1 MREALRGRSGN
12 QPAPVSPLCPAAPS
26 MAPPG
31 HTWSHTRAALGRLEK
46 ALSCSRC
53 AGVLREPVSLGGQC
67 EHVFCLSCV
76 GDSVGSGCPV
86 CHVPAWVQDAQIN
99 RQLDN
104 MIQLCSQLRQ
114 LLSTHTAGSAEETS
128 TPPES
133 ELEKKSKKEQ
143 IKMWFS
149 PRSRKIRCVVNRSQA
164 GTKSTNLAQDTSS
177 VYDFFPSPPHEKPS
191 KPTKKATQRQMKKM
205 KKKHLAD
212 INKVWSLEKPEQKKA
227 EKAPKEKCVT
237 ICSQPV
243 VLCTQEPESPEHRP
257 QQEPVKEADSSSN
270 AEDVE
275 VLPQVESPKKDNSE
289 VVCSAAESKGTH
301 GAAETLLS
309 GANEVTP
316 LKRGREQCRLQGTP
330 QSKRARRSERGIPGQ
345 AGRQAAAS
353 EQSLQGSPISPAHIS
368 SSAAKLTGTA
378 MKTRSAALQVTNSPS
393 LSESPST
400 PSTSK
405 SCSQGA
411 TPLSPSVVK
420 SPAVNSIARRNY
432 KGETLL
438 HVASI
443 KGDLAAVEELLK
455 NGADPNVKDNA
466 GWTPLH
472 EACNHGH
479 SEVVQL
485 LLRHRALVN
494 TTGYQNDSPLH
505 DAARNG
511 HLAVVELLLLHGAS
525 RHAVNIFGLRPV
537 DYAESKKMKSLL
549 MLPVENESFSLT
561 QPSEVLSSSQP
572 RNGPLGILGSNLSV
586 EQQKLL
592 NKLAAVLKAQRCTE
606 FNSRV
611 THLVIPDV
619 PMPTTVKCMMAVLAG
634 CWVLKF
640 EWVQACLQSSAREQE
655 EEYEVQ
661 GGPRRGR
668 LNREQL
674 LPKLFDGCYFYFMG
688 PFKQQQKSELL
699 ELVKAAGGQVLV
711 RQPKPD
717 SDVTQTINTVS
728 YHAEPTSDQRL
739 CTHYVIYDAA
749 SKFQPQKIRQGK
761 VWMAPSSWLIDCVMA
776 FQLLPVKGI
785 SNSSKD
791 VKWARSGAA
800 GKL

>member
-1 MREALRGRSGN
+1 
-12 QPAPVSPLCPAAPS
+12 

-53 AGVLREPVSLGGQC
+53 AGVLREPVSLGQC

-76 GDSVGSGCPV
+76 GDCVGTECPV
-86 CHVPAWVQDAQIN
+86 CHMPAWVQDAQIN

-104 MIQLCSQLRQ
+104 MIQLCSKLRQ
-114 LLSTHTAGSAEETS
+114 LLSTDTSGETH
-128 TPPES
+128 PLES

-164 GTKSTNLAQDTSS
+164 GTKSTDLGQDTSS
-177 VYDFFPSPPHEKPS
+177 
-191 KPTKKATQRQMKKM
+191 PTKRPTQRQIKKM

-212 INKVWSLEKPEQKKA
+212 INKVWSSEKPEQKKA

-243 VLCTQEPESPEHRP
+243 VLCTQEPESPEDRL
-257 QQEPVKEADSSSN
+257 QQESVKEADSSSN
-270 AEDVE
+270 TEDME
-275 VLPQVESPKKDNSE
+275 VLPQVESPEKKDNSE
-289 VVCSAAESKGTH
+289 VVCSAPESKGKN
-301 GAAETLLS
+301 GAAEALLS
-309 GANEVTP
+309 IANEVTP
-316 LKRGREQCRLQGTP
+316 LKRGREQSTLQGTP
-330 QSKRARRSERGIPGQ
+330 HSKRARRSERGTPGK
-345 AGRQAAAS
+345 AGRQADGL
-353 EQSLQGSPISPAHIS
+353 EESLQSSPISPATEQTPVQIS
-368 SSAAKLTGTA
+368 SSASKLTDTG
-378 MKTRSAALQVTNSPS
+378 MKTRSAALQAINSPS

-420 SPAVNSIARRNY
+420 SPGVNTIARRNY

-479 SEVVQL
+479 REVVEL

-606 FNSRV
+606 FNSRGMEHV
-611 THLVIPDV
+611 LVPKMTCKPLLKPGV
-619 PMPTTVKCMMAVLAG
+619 SNFCFPYVVFAG
-634 CWVLKF
+634 
-640 EWVQACLQSSAREQE
+640 VQACLQSSAREQE
-655 EEYEVQ
+655 EKYEVQ
-661 GGPRRGR
+661 GGPRRAR
-668 LNREQL
+668 LNQEQL
-674 LPKLFDGCYFYFMG
+674 LPKLFDGCYFYFLG
-688 PFKQQQKSELL
+688 PFKQHQKSDLL

-749 SKFQPQKIRQGK
+749 SKFQPEKIRQGK
-761 VWMAPSSWLIDCVMA
+761 VWMAPSSWLIDCVMS
-776 FQLLPVKGI
+776 FQLLPVK
-785 SNSSKD
+785 
-791 VKWARSGAA
+791 
-800 GKL
+800 

>member
-1 MREALRGRSGN
+1 CR
-12 QPAPVSPLCPAAPS
+12 
-26 MAPPG
+26 
-31 HTWSHTRAALGRLEK
+31 
-46 ALSCSRC
+46 
-53 AGVLREPVSLGGQC
+53 
-67 EHVFCLSCV
+67 SCV
-76 GDSVGSGCPV
+76 GDCVGTECPV
-86 CHVPAWVQDAQIN
+86 CHMPAWVQDAQIN

-104 MIQLCSQLRQ
+104 MIQLCSKLRQ
-114 LLSTHTAGSAEETS
+114 LLSTDTSDSAEDAS

-164 GTKSTNLAQDTSS
+164 GTKSNDLGQDASS

-191 KPTKKATQRQMKKM
+191 KPTKRPTQRQIKKM

-227 EKAPKEKCVT
+227 EMAPKEKCVT

-243 VLCTQEPESPEHRP
+243 VLCTQEPESPEDRP
-257 QQEPVKEADSSSN
+257 QQETVKEADSSSN
-270 AEDVE
+270 TDDVE
-275 VLPQVESPKKDNSE
+275 VLPQVKSPEKKDNSE
-289 VVCSAAESKGTH
+289 VVCSAPESKEKN
-301 GAAETLLS
+301 GAAEALLS
-309 GANEVTP
+309 IANEVTP
-316 LKRGREQCRLQGTP
+316 LKRGREPSRLQSTP
-330 QSKRARRSERGIPGQ
+330 QSKRARRSERGIPGK
-345 AGRQAAAS
+345 AGRQADGL
-353 EQSLQGSPISPAHIS
+353 EESLQSSPISPATEQTPVQIS
-368 SSAAKLTGTA
+368 SSASKLTDTG
-378 MKTRSAALQVTNSPS
+378 MKTRRCAALQAINSPS

-420 SPAVNSIARRNY
+420 SPGVNSIARRNY

-479 SEVVQL
+479 REVVEL

-572 RNGPLGILGSNLSV
+572 RNGPLGILGSNLSA

-619 PMPTTVKCMMAVLAG
+619 PMPTTVKCMMAVLTG

-674 LPKLFDGCYFYFMG
+674 LPKLFDGCYFYFLG
-688 PFKQQQKSELL
+688 PFKQHQKSDLL

-728 YHAEPTSDQRL
+728 YHAEATSDQRL
-739 CTHYVIYDAA
+739 CTHYVIYDVA
-749 SKFQPQKIRQGK
+749 SKFQPEKIRQGK
-761 VWMAPSSWLIDCVMA
+761 VWMAPSSWLIDCVMS
-776 FQLLPVKGI
+776 FQLLPVK
-785 SNSSKD
+785 
-791 VKWARSGAA
+791 
-800 GKL
+800 

>member
-12 QPAPVSPLCPAAPS
+12 QPAPGSPLRPAAPS

-53 AGVLREPVSLGGQC
+53 AGVLREPVSLGQC

-76 GDSVGSGCPV
+76 GDCVGTECPV
-86 CHVPAWVQDAQIN
+86 CHMPAWVQDAQIN

-104 MIQLCSQLRQ
+104 MIQLCSKLRQ
-114 LLSTHTAGSAEETS
+114 LLSTDTSDSAGDTS

-164 GTKSTNLAQDTSS
+164 GTKSTDLGQDTSS

-191 KPTKKATQRQMKKM
+191 KPTKRPTQRQIKKM

-212 INKVWSLEKPEQKKA
+212 INKVWSSEKPEQKKA

-243 VLCTQEPESPEHRP
+243 VLCTQEPESPEDRL
-257 QQEPVKEADSSSN
+257 QQESVKEADSSSN
-270 AEDVE
+270 TEDME
-275 VLPQVESPKKDNSE
+275 VLPQVESPEKKDNSE
-289 VVCSAAESKGTH
+289 VVCSAPESKGKN
-301 GAAETLLS
+301 GAAEALLS
-309 GANEVTP
+309 IANEVTP
-316 LKRGREQCRLQGTP
+316 LKRGREQSTLQGTP
-330 QSKRARRSERGIPGQ
+330 HSKRARRSERGTPGK
-345 AGRQAAAS
+345 AGRQADGL
-353 EQSLQGSPISPAHIS
+353 EESLQSSPISPATEQTPVQIS
-368 SSAAKLTGTA
+368 SSASKLTDTG
-378 MKTRSAALQVTNSPS
+378 MKTRSAALQAINSPS

-420 SPAVNSIARRNY
+420 SPGVNTIARRNY

-479 SEVVQL
+479 REVVEL

-619 PMPTTVKCMMAVLAG
+619 PMPTTVKCMMAVLTG

-655 EEYEVQ
+655 EKYEVQ
-661 GGPRRGR
+661 GGPRRAR
-668 LNREQL
+668 LNQEQL
-674 LPKLFDGCYFYFMG
+674 LPKLFDGCYFYFLG
-688 PFKQQQKSELL
+688 PFKQHQKSDLL

-749 SKFQPQKIRQGK
+749 SKFQPEKIRQGK
-761 VWMAPSSWLIDCVMA
+761 VWMAPSSWLIDCVMS
-776 FQLLPVKGI
+776 FQLLPVK
-785 SNSSKD
+785 
-791 VKWARSGAA
+791 
-800 GKL
+800 

>member
-1 MREALRGRSGN
+1 MAERGRKKF
-12 QPAPVSPLCPAAPS
+12 
-26 MAPPG
+26 
-31 HTWSHTRAALGRLEK
+31 K

-53 AGVLREPVSLGGQC
+53 AGVLREPVSLGQC

-76 GDSVGSGCPV
+76 GDCVGTECPV
-86 CHVPAWVQDAQIN
+86 CHMPAWVQDAQIN

-104 MIQLCSQLRQ
+104 MIQLCSKLRQ
-114 LLSTHTAGSAEETS
+114 LLSTDTSDSAGDTS

-164 GTKSTNLAQDTSS
+164 GTKSTDLGQDTSS

-191 KPTKKATQRQMKKM
+191 KPTKRPTQRQIKKM

-212 INKVWSLEKPEQKKA
+212 INKVWSSEKPEQKKA

-243 VLCTQEPESPEHRP
+243 VLCTQEPESPEDRLR
-257 QQEPVKEADSSSN
+257 QESVKEADSSSN
-270 AEDVE
+270 TEDME
-275 VLPQVESPKKDNSE
+275 VLPQVESPEKKDNSE
-289 VVCSAAESKGTH
+289 VVCSAPESKGKN
-301 GAAETLLS
+301 GAAEALLS
-309 GANEVTP
+309 IANEVTP
-316 LKRGREQCRLQGTP
+316 LKRGREQSTLQGTP
-330 QSKRARRSERGIPGQ
+330 HSKRARRSERGTPGK
-345 AGRQAAAS
+345 AGRQADGL
-353 EQSLQGSPISPAHIS
+353 EESLQSSPISPATEQTPVQIS
-368 SSAAKLTGTA
+368 SSASKLTDTG
-378 MKTRSAALQVTNSPS
+378 MKTRSAALQAINSPS

-411 TPLSPSVVK
+411 IPLSPSVVK
-420 SPAVNSIARRNY
+420 SPGVNTIARRNY

-466 GWTPLH
+466 GWTPL
-472 EACNHGH
+472 
-479 SEVVQL
+479 
-485 LLRHRALVN
+485 
-494 TTGYQNDSPLH
+494 
-505 DAARNG
+505 AARNG

-619 PMPTTVKCMMAVLAG
+619 PMPTTVKCMMAVLTG

-655 EEYEVQ
+655 EKYEVQ
-661 GGPRRGR
+661 GGPRRAR

-674 LPKLFDGCYFYFMG
+674 LPKLFDGCYFYFLG
-688 PFKQQQKSELL
+688 PFKQHQKSDLL

-749 SKFQPQKIRQGK
+749 SKFQPEKIRQGK
-761 VWMAPSSWLIDCVMA
+761 VWMAPSSWLIDCVMS
-776 FQLLPVKGI
+776 FQLLPVK
-785 SNSSKD
+785 
-791 VKWARSGAA
+791 
-800 GKL
+800 

>member
-12 QPAPVSPLCPAAPS
+12 QPAPGSPLRPAAPS

-46 ALSCSRC
+46 LLSCSRC
-53 AGVLREPVSLGGQC
+53 AGVLREPVSLGQC

-76 GDSVGSGCPV
+76 GDCVGTECPV
-86 CHVPAWVQDAQIN
+86 CRMPAWVQDAQIN

-104 MIQLCSQLRQ
+104 MIQLCSKLRQ
-114 LLSTHTAGSAEETS
+114 LLSTDTPDSAEDTS

-149 PRSRKIRCVVNRSQA
+149 PRSRKIRCVVNRNQA
-164 GTKSTNLAQDTSS
+164 DTKSNDLGQDTSS

-191 KPTKKATQRQMKKM
+191 KPTKRPTQRQIKKM

-212 INKVWSLEKPEQKKA
+212 INKVWSLEKPEQQKA
-227 EKAPKEKCVT
+227 EKAPKDKCVT

-243 VLCTQEPESPEHRP
+243 VLCTQEAESPEDRP
-257 QQEPVKEADSSSN
+257 QQESVKEADSSSN
-270 AEDVE
+270 NNTEDME
-275 VLPQVESPKKDNSE
+275 VLPQVEKKGNSE
-289 VVCSAAESKGTH
+289 AVCSARDSKENN
-301 GAAETLLS
+301 GAAEALLS
-309 GANEVTP
+309 IASEVTP
-316 LKRGREQCRLQGTP
+316 LKRARGHSTLQGTP
-330 QSKRARRSERGIPGQ
+330 QAKRARRGERGIPGK
-345 AGRQAAAS
+345 AGRQADGL
-353 EQSLQGSPISPAHIS
+353 EESLQGSPISPATELTPVQIS
-368 SSAAKLTGTA
+368 SSAPKLTATG
-378 MKTRSAALQVTNSPS
+378 MKTRRSAALQAINSPS

-405 SCSQGA
+405 SCRQVA
-411 TPLSPSVVK
+411 APLSPSVVK
-420 SPAVNSIARRNY
+420 SPGVNSIARRNY

-479 SEVVQL
+479 REVVEL
-485 LLRHRALVN
+485 LLQHRALVN

-549 MLPVENESFSLT
+549 MLPVKNESFSLT

-619 PMPTTVKCMMAVLAG
+619 PMPTTVKCMMAVLTG

-655 EEYEVQ
+655 EKYEVQ

-674 LPKLFDGCYFYFMG
+674 LPKLFDGCYFYFLG
-688 PFKQQQKSELL
+688 PFKQHEKSDLL

-717 SDVTQTINTVS
+717 SDVTQAINTVS

-739 CTHYVIYDAA
+739 CTHYVIYDVA
-749 SKFQPQKIRQGK
+749 SKFQPEKIRQGK
-761 VWMAPSSWLIDCVMA
+761 VWMAPSSWLIDCVMS
-776 FQLLPVKGI
+776 FQLLPVK
-785 SNSSKD
+785 
-791 VKWARSGAA
+791 
-800 GKL
+800 

>member
-1 MREALRGRSGN
+1 
-12 QPAPVSPLCPAAPS
+12 
-26 MAPPG
+26 
-31 HTWSHTRAALGRLEK
+31 
-46 ALSCSRC
+46 
-53 AGVLREPVSLGGQC
+53 AGVLREPVSLGQC

-86 CHVPAWVQDAQIN
+86 CHVPAWVRDAQIN

-104 MIQLCSQLRQ
+104 MIQLCSKLRR
-114 LLSTHTAGSAEETS
+114 LLSTHSSGSAEDPS

-191 KPTKKATQRQMKKM
+191 KPTKKPTQRQIKKT

-212 INKVWSLEKPEQKKA
+212 INKVWSLEKPEHTKA

-243 VLCTQEPESPEHRP
+243 VLCTQEPESPEHRA

-270 AEDVE
+270 AEDKE
-275 VLPQVESPKKDNSE
+275 VLPQVESPEKKDNSE
-289 VVCSAAESKGTH
+289 AVCPAAESKETR

-309 GANEVTP
+309 AASEVTP

-330 QSKRARRSERGIPGQ
+330 QSKRARRSERGTPGN
-345 AGRQAAAS
+345 RQADGS
-353 EQSLQGSPISPAHIS
+353 EESLQGSPSSPATELTPVQIS
-368 SSAAKLTGTA
+368 SSAPELTDTG
-378 MKTRSAALQVTNSPS
+378 MKTRRSAALQATSSPS

-420 SPAVNSIARRNY
+420 SPGVNSIARRNY

-443 KGDLAAVEELLK
+443 KGDLTAVEELLK

-466 GWTPLH
+466 GWTPL
-472 EACNHGH
+472 NFMFM
-479 SEVVQL
+479 Q
-485 LLRHRALVN
+485 
-494 TTGYQNDSPLH
+494 
-505 DAARNG
+505 
-511 HLAVVELLLLHGAS
+511 
-525 RHAVNIFGLRPV
+525 
-537 DYAESKKMKSLL
+537 
-549 MLPVENESFSLT
+549 
-561 QPSEVLSSSQP
+561 VLSSSQP

-655 EEYEVQ
+655 EKYEVQ

-688 PFKQQQKSELL
+688 PFKQHQKSDLL

-739 CTHYVIYDAA
+739 CTHYVIYDGA

-761 VWMAPSSWLIDCVMA
+761 VWMAPSSWLIDCVMS
-776 FQLLPVKGI
+776 FQLLPVKGM
-785 SNSSKD
+785 SNSSK
-791 VKWARSGAA
+791 A
-800 GKL
+800 

>member
-12 QPAPVSPLCPAAPS
+12 QPAPGSPLRPAAPS

-46 ALSCSRC
+46 ALSCSRW
-53 AGVLREPVSLGGQC
+53 
-67 EHVFCLSCV
+67 SCV
-76 GDSVGSGCPV
+76 GDCVGTECPV
-86 CHVPAWVQDAQIN
+86 CHMPAWVQDAQIN

-104 MIQLCSQLRQ
+104 MIQLCSKLRQ
-114 LLSTHTAGSAEETS
+114 LLSTDTSDSAGDTS

-164 GTKSTNLAQDTSS
+164 GTKSTDLGQDTSS

-191 KPTKKATQRQMKKM
+191 KPTKRPTQRQIKKM

-212 INKVWSLEKPEQKKA
+212 INKVWSSEKPEQKKA

-243 VLCTQEPESPEHRP
+243 VLCTQEPESPEDRL
-257 QQEPVKEADSSSN
+257 QQESVKEADSSSN
-270 AEDVE
+270 TEDME
-275 VLPQVESPKKDNSE
+275 VLPQVESPEKKDNSE
-289 VVCSAAESKGTH
+289 VVCSAPESKGKN
-301 GAAETLLS
+301 GAAEALLS
-309 GANEVTP
+309 IANEVTP
-316 LKRGREQCRLQGTP
+316 LKRGREQSTLQGTP
-330 QSKRARRSERGIPGQ
+330 HSKRARRSERGTPGK
-345 AGRQAAAS
+345 AGRQADGL
-353 EQSLQGSPISPAHIS
+353 EESLQSSPISPATEQTPVQIS
-368 SSAAKLTGTA
+368 SSASKLTDTG
-378 MKTRSAALQVTNSPS
+378 MKTRSAALQAINSPS

-420 SPAVNSIARRNY
+420 SPGVNTIARRNY

-479 SEVVQL
+479 REVVEL

-619 PMPTTVKCMMAVLAG
+619 PMPTTVKCMMAVLTG

-655 EEYEVQ
+655 EKYEVQ
-661 GGPRRGR
+661 GGPRRAR
-668 LNREQL
+668 LNQEQL
-674 LPKLFDGCYFYFMG
+674 LPKLFDGCYFYFLG
-688 PFKQQQKSELL
+688 PFKQHQKSDLL

-749 SKFQPQKIRQGK
+749 SKFQPEKIRQGK
-761 VWMAPSSWLIDCVMA
+761 VWMAPSSWLIDCVMS
-776 FQLLPVKGI
+776 FQLLPVK
-785 SNSSKD
+785 
-791 VKWARSGAA
+791 
-800 GKL
+800 

>member
-1 MREALRGRSGN
+1 
-12 QPAPVSPLCPAAPS
+12 
-26 MAPPG
+26 G
-31 HTWSHTRAALGRLEK
+31 HTWSHTRAALGRLER

-53 AGVLREPVSLGGQC
+53 AGVLREPVSLGQC

-76 GDSVGSGCPV
+76 GDCVGTECPV
-86 CHVPAWVQDAQIN
+86 CHMPAWVQDAQIN

-104 MIQLCSQLRQ
+104 VIQLCSKLRQ
-114 LLSTHTAGSAEETS
+114 LLGADASDSAEDTS
-128 TPPES
+128 TPTDS
-133 ELEKKSKKEQ
+133 DLGKKSKKEQ

-149 PRSRKIRCVVNRSQA
+149 PRSRKIRCIVKRSQA
-164 GTKSTNLAQDTSS
+164 ETKSNDLGQDTSS

-191 KPTKKATQRQMKKM
+191 KPTKRPTQRQMKKM

-212 INKVWSLEKPEQKKA
+212 INKEWSLEKPEQKGVE
-227 EKAPKEKCVT
+227 EKTPKEKCVT

-243 VLCTQEPESPEHRP
+243 VLCTPEPESPEERP
-257 QQEPVKEADSSSN
+257 QQESVVEADSSKN
-270 AEDVE
+270 TEDVE
-275 VLPQVESPKKDNSE
+275 VLPQAESPEKKDNSE
-289 VVCSAAESKGTH
+289 VVCSARGSKEKNC
-301 GAAETLLS
+301 AAETSLS
-309 GANEVTP
+309 TENEVMP
-316 LKRGREQCRLQGTP
+316 LKRGREQSRLQGTP
-330 QSKRARRSERGIPGQ
+330 QSKRARRSERGIPGKSGGQ
-345 AGRQAAAS
+345 AHGL
-353 EQSLQGSPISPAHIS
+353 EESLQGSPISPVPEHQTPVQIS
-368 SSAAKLTGTA
+368 SSASKLTDTG
-378 MKTRSAALQVTNSPS
+378 MKTRRSAAHQAINSPP

-400 PSTSK
+400 PSTAK
-405 SCSQGA
+405 TCSQVA
-411 TPLSPSVVK
+411 TPLSPLVLK
-420 SPAVNSIARRNY
+420 SPGGSTIARRNY

-443 KGDLAAVEELLK
+443 KGDLAAVEQLLK

-479 SEVVQL
+479 REVVEL
-485 LLRHRALVN
+485 LLQHRALVN

-511 HLAVVELLLLHGAS
+511 HVAIVELLLLHGAS
-525 RHAVNIFGLRPV
+525 RDAVNIFGLRPV
-537 DYAESKKMKSLL
+537 DCAESEKMKSVL
-549 MLPVENESFSLT
+549 MLPVKNESFSLN
-561 QPSEVLSSSQP
+561 QPSEALSSSQP
-572 RNGPLGILGSNLSV
+572 RNGPLGILGSSLSA

-619 PMPTTVKCMMAVLAG
+619 PMPSTAKCMMAVLTG

-640 EWVQACLQSSAREQE
+640 EWVQACLQSSMREQE
-655 EEYEVQ
+655 EKYEVQ
-661 GGPRRGR
+661 GGPQRGR

-674 LPKLFDGCYFYFMG
+674 LPKLFDGCYFYFLG
-688 PFKQQQKSELL
+688 SFKHHQKSDLL

-717 SDVTQTINTVS
+717 SDVTQTINTVA

-739 CTHYVIYDAA
+739 CTQYVIYDVA
-749 SKFQPQKIRQGK
+749 SKFQPEKIRQGK
-761 VWMAPSSWLIDCVMA
+761 VWMAPSSWLIDCVMS
-776 FQLLPVKGI
+776 FQLLPVK
-785 SNSSKD
+785 
-791 VKWARSGAA
+791 
-800 GKL
+800 

>member
-12 QPAPVSPLCPAAPS
+12 QPAPGSPLRPAAPS

-114 LLSTHTAGSAEETS
+114 LLSTHTAGSAEDTS

-191 KPTKKATQRQMKKM
+191 KPTKKATQRQIKKV

-243 VLCTQEPESPEHRP
+243 VLCTQEAESPEHRP
-257 QQEPVKEADSSSN
+257 QQEPVKEADSSRN
-270 AEDVE
+270 AQDVE

-289 VVCSAAESKGTH
+289 VVCSAAESKETH

-316 LKRGREQCRLQGTP
+316 LKRGREQSRLQGTP
-330 QSKRARRSERGIPGQ
+330 QPKRARRSERGIPGQ
-345 AGRQAAAS
+345 AGRQAGAS
-353 EQSLQGSPISPAHIS
+353 QQSLQGSPISPARIS

-378 MKTRSAALQVTNSPS
+378 MKTRGSAALQATNSPS

-479 SEVVQL
+479 SEVVRL

-606 FNSRV
+606 FNSR
-611 THLVIPDV
+611 
-619 PMPTTVKCMMAVLAG
+619 G
-634 CWVLKF
+634 
-640 EWVQACLQSSAREQE
+640 VQACLQSSAREQE
-655 EEYEVQ
+655 EKYEVQ

-688 PFKQQQKSELL
+688 PFKQHQKSELL

-739 CTHYVIYDAA
+739 CTHYVIYDGA

-761 VWMAPSSWLIDCVMA
+761 VWMAPCSWLIDCVMS

-785 SNSSKD
+785 SNSSKALQ
-791 VKWARSGAA
+791 WAQSGAA

>member
-1 MREALRGRSGN
+1 CR
-12 QPAPVSPLCPAAPS
+12 
-26 MAPPG
+26 
-31 HTWSHTRAALGRLEK
+31 
-46 ALSCSRC
+46 
-53 AGVLREPVSLGGQC
+53 
-67 EHVFCLSCV
+67 SCV
-76 GDSVGSGCPV
+76 GDCVGTECPV
-86 CHVPAWVQDAQIN
+86 CHMPAWVQDAQIN

-104 MIQLCSQLRQ
+104 MIQLCSKLRQ
-114 LLSTHTAGSAEETS
+114 LLSTSASDSAEDTS

-164 GTKSTNLAQDTSS
+164 GTKSTDLGQDTSS

-191 KPTKKATQRQMKKM
+191 KPTKTPTQKQIKKM

-243 VLCTQEPESPEHRP
+243 VLCTQEPESPEERP
-257 QQEPVKEADSSSN
+257 QQESVKEADSSSN
-270 AEDVE
+270 TEDME
-275 VLPQVESPKKDNSE
+275 VLPQAESPEKKGNSE
-289 VVCSAAESKGTH
+289 VVCSARESKGKT
-301 GAAETLLS
+301 GAAEALLS
-309 GANEVTP
+309 IANEVTP
-316 LKRGREQCRLQGTP
+316 LKRGREQSRLGGTP
-330 QSKRARRSERGIPGQ
+330 QSKRARRSERGIPGK
-345 AGRQAAAS
+345 AGRQAAGLQ
-353 EQSLQGSPISPAHIS
+353 ESLPLNRHPSPISPATEQTPVQIS
-368 SSAAKLTGTA
+368 SSASKLADAG
-378 MKTRSAALQVTNSPS
+378 MKTRRSAALQAINSPS

-405 SCSQGA
+405 SCSQVA

-420 SPAVNSIARRNY
+420 SPGVNSIARRNY

-479 SEVVQL
+479 GEVVEL

-619 PMPTTVKCMMAVLAG
+619 PMPTTVKCMMAVLTG

-655 EEYEVQ
+655 EKYEVQ

-674 LPKLFDGCYFYFMG
+674 LPKLFDGCYFYFLG
-688 PFKQQQKSELL
+688 PFKQHQKSDLL

-739 CTHYVIYDAA
+739 CTHYVIYDVA
-749 SKFQPQKIRQGK
+749 SKFQPEKIRQGK
-761 VWMAPSSWLIDCVMA
+761 VWMAPSSWLIDCVMS
-776 FQLLPVKGI
+776 FQLLPVK
-785 SNSSKD
+785 
-791 VKWARSGAA
+791 
-800 GKL
+800 